1 MEFEEYS
8 WHNSE
13 IRNIEIDRAK
23 PGKSDTVLFKI
34 DLVDKGIC
42 TLVFEDVYWIN
53 FNMNLG
59 IEAVE
64 CIDCAFIDSESTDVS
79 DLYKK
84 WNGLINEIELRCYV
98 IKTISTGSLIKIIA
112 KKFIVI

>member
-13 IRNIEIDRAK
+13 IINIEIDRTK
-23 PGKSDTVLFKI
+23 PGNSDTVLFKI
-34 DLVDKGIC
+34 DLVDKGVC

-64 CIDCAFIDSESTDVS
+64 CIDHAFIDNESTDVS

-112 KKFIVI
+112 KKFLLI